1 MRFAI
6 MKVIQRDWKTVMKQ
20 AGFTLIELMITVAI
34 IGILAAIAIPAYQNY
49 LARTQVV
56 EALNLMSGYK
66 NEMTNV
72 YSESA
77 RCAELEDFGL
87 DSSGQ
92 VGTPYVETVIVAT
105 ITGATCAIRVKLNT
119 NHVSTSVAGGH
130 LDLLMFAQNQG
141 GLQWACQST
150 DIKQSFLPTS
160 CQGI

>member
-1 MRFAI
+1 
-6 MKVIQRDWKTVMKQ
+6 MKQ

-34 IGILAAIAIPAYQNY
+34 VGILAAITVPAYQSY

-77 RCAELEDFGL
+77 RCVELADLGL
-87 DSSGQ
+87 DNTGL
-92 VGTPYVETVIVAT
+92 VNTPYVESVSIAT
-105 ITGATCAIRVKLNT
+105 IVGATCAIQVKLNT
-119 NHVSTSVAGGH
+119 NHASQNIAGGH
-130 LDLLMFAQNQG
+130 LDLLMMPQLQG
-141 GLQWACQST
+141 GIEWACQSR
-150 DIKQSFLPTS
+150 DIKQKFLPIT